1 MPKLSED
8 LKNNALNQKQ
18 RKQYLYSYIASNLAN
33 IFSNSI
39 ELHDLF
45 CHGVEKLSFY
55 DNTLYDR
62 ETIPVF
68 DSILYDR
75 ETESLE
81 EPLNPFFIRKG
92 YFDMKYHEYH
102 EIKSKFSDRGLI
114 VEKRVKFKYSAVEIA
129 KICLIC
135 LQENQFHETVSKII
149 NILNKM
155 EEGHFFEIKNEEIF
169 YKSLN
174 NVEIL
179 EDKRINQDLKV
190 MELKNRFYKLE
201 ASYQEKINVILN
213 MQRGYLKDETLSK
226 LLGISYV
233 KDLILAFNNF
243 CNKPEVEGSNHS
255 GEGKKATKKATE
267 EELQIMFDFGL
278 TLIRLAKANNLI

>member
-1 MPKLSED
+1 MRKLSED
-8 LKNNALNQKQ
+8 LETTKNDFNIKKAKELFYSKIVSCLELIFQNSDKILRAIFYKKIQNFNIYERNFFDPYTKKQK
-18 RKQYLYSYIASNLAN
+18 
-33 IFSNSI
+33 
-39 ELHDLF
+39 
-45 CHGVEKLSFY
+45 
-55 DNTLYDR
+55 NTL
-62 ETIPVF
+62 
-68 DSILYDR
+68 SK
-75 ETESLE
+75 
-81 EPLNPFFIRKG
+81 FFIQNED
-92 YFDMKYHEYH
+92 FDMRY
-102 EIKSKFSDRGLI
+102 KFLYPTDSYGDYIGD
-114 VEKRVKFKYSAVEIA
+114 VECGENRVRFKASAIEIA

-135 LQENQFHETVSKII
+135 LQENQFHDYVSGII

-155 EEGHFFEIKNEEIF
+155 EEGHFFEIKDKEIF

-190 MELKNRFYKLE
+190 MELKNRFYNIN
-201 ASYQEKINVILN
+201 STYQEKINVILN
-213 MQRGYLKDETLSK
+213 MQRVYLKDETLSK